1 MNMKYVILSVVM
13 LMVLGAGAP
22 GNNGYEVGD
31 SATDF
36 KLKNVDGKMVSLSD
50 MKDAKGFIVIFD
62 CNTCPYSKAYNER
75 IIGLNNKYAA
85 LGYPVVAI
93 NPNDPSV
100 SPGDSF
106 EKMVDYAKKKEYNF
120 PYLQDETQEVTRAFG
135 ATNTPHVFVLN
146 RTGKDL
152 KVAYI
157 GTIDDNA
164 RNASAVTKKYV
175 EEAVDALLARKTV
188 GTAKTKAIGCGIKWK
203 NS

>member
-1 MNMKYVILSVVM
+1 MKHLIFSSVILLAFVAASPVR
-13 LMVLGAGAP
+13 
-22 GNNGYEVGD
+22 NGYDVGD

-50 MKDAKGFIVIFD
+50 MKDARGFIVIFD

-75 IIGLNNKYAA
+75 IIGLNQKYASQ
-85 LGYPVVAI
+85 GFPVIAI
-93 NPNDPSV
+93 NPNDASG
-100 SPGDSF
+100 SSGDSF
-106 EKMVDYAKKKEYNF
+106 EKNVAYARKKGYTF
-120 PYLQDETQEVTRAFG
+120 PYLTDETQEVSRAFG

-146 RTGKDL
+146 RVGKDL

-175 EEAVDALLARKTV
+175 EDAVDALLAGKPLST
-188 GTAKTKAIGCGIKWK
+188 TKTKAIGCGIKWR
-203 NS
+203 SA